1 MILDLQRFTDRERP
15 RWLELEALLDRME
28 AGAGSALDLDGA
40 LRLHYL
46 YQKAGADLARVR
58 GQSAAPELRRYLEAL
73 VARAYSAIYAHDA
86 AGAAGFSPKRF
97 LLRDFPAV
105 FRRRIAAFWL
115 ALAVTLAGGAAG
127 GALVRWEP
135 EAKSV
140 LLPYEH
146 LAGNPADRVAEE
158 ERTAKQS
165 LGEDKAYFSAFLM
178 TNNIKVAILALV
190 TGFAFGIGP
199 FLLLFYNGAVLGAV
213 VYDYLA
219 AGQGRFL
226 AGWLLP
232 HGSFEIPAILLAGQA
247 GFVIGAQVLRGYRS
261 GNAVRGMRAAAP
273 DAATLIGGIA
283 VMLVWAGIVEAFF
296 SQYHEPVLPY
306 AAKIAFGCA
315 ELIALIAWLGWAG
328 RRGEGGH
335 ARA

>member
-1 MILDLQRFTDRERP
+1 MILDLERFVDREQP
-15 RWLELEALLDRME
+15 RWRELEDLLDRVE
-28 AGAGSALDLDGA
+28 AAPGAALDLDGA

-73 VARAYSAIYAHDA
+73 VARAYGAIHADHGTRA
-86 AGAAGFSPKRF
+86 RLSPVRF
-97 LLRDFPAV
+97 LRRDFPAA
-105 FRRRIAAFWL
+105 FRRHLAAFWL
-115 ALAVTLAGGAAG
+115 ALAVTLSGAVAGGAM
-127 GALVRWEP
+127 VRWDP
-135 EAKSV
+135 DAKAV
-140 LLPYEH
+140 LLPFDH
-146 LAGNPADRVAEE
+146 LAGSPKERVAKEE
-158 ERTAKQS
+158 AAPTAVLEKP
-165 LGEDKAYFSAFLM
+165 KAFFSSFLM

-199 FLLLFYNGAVLGAV
+199 FLLLFYNGAILGAV
-213 VYDYLA
+213 AWDYLA

-247 GFVIGAQVLRGYRS
+247 GFVLGAQMLKGSRYGGSARLL
-261 GNAVRGMRAAAP
+261 RAAAP
-273 DAATLIGGIA
+273 DAAVLIGGIA

-306 AAKIAFGCA
+306 AAKIAFGCV
-315 ELIALIAWLGWAG
+315 ELIALGVYLGWSG
-328 RRGEGGH
+328 RGGGKPARG
-335 ARA
+335 